1 LRPLRGIGL
10 SNSFNSIMI
19 KLPELLQRKKATT
32 NVAASVRQMITN
44 LFLNDFISIE
54 FIVFGLNF

>member
-1 LRPLRGIGL
+1 
-10 SNSFNSIMI
+10 MI